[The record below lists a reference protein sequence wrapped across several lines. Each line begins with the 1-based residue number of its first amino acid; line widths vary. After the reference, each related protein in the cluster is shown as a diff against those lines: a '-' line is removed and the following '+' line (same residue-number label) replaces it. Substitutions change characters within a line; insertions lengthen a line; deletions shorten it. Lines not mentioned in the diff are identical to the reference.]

1 MPIALV
7 VRSNFL
13 NNKMT
18 EKTENEKVIVTSEL
32 KFPIDVYMV
41 FIVFIVTIA
50 FILKQ
55 IIFEIFVSIE
65 WWFLL
70 SISVT
75 TFGLLILMFRQ
86 QYKKVIIY
94 YDRIDIKPMF
104 SFRTQTIYF
113 EELNGFELF
122 ETFFIRGFVSN
133 IRIISKINN
142 DIVLHRDNYNNYDK
156 IINGLKQSELEFLG
170 LNEVKEKF
178 KSKYGKLL
186 KWSAIIYPI
195 IYGLFLLFKATK

>member
-1 MPIALV
+1 
-7 VRSNFL
+7 
-13 NNKMT
+13 MT

>member
-1 MPIALV
+1 
-7 VRSNFL
+7 
-13 NNKMT
+13 MT

-41 FIVFIVTIA
+41 FTVFIVTIA

-55 IIFEIFVSIE
+55 IIFEIFVSTE

-94 YDRIDIKPMF
+94 YDKIDIKPMF

-195 IYGLFLLFKATK
+195 IYGLFLLFEATK

>member
-1 MPIALV
+1 
-7 VRSNFL
+7 
-13 NNKMT
+13 MT

-122 ETFFIRGFVSN
+122 ETFFMRGFVSN

-170 LNEVKEKF
+170 LNEVQEKF
-178 KSKYGKLL
+178 KSRYGKLL

>member
-1 MPIALV
+1 
-7 VRSNFL
+7 
-13 NNKMT
+13 MT

-122 ETFFIRGFVSN
+122 ETFFMRGFVSN

>member
-1 MPIALV
+1 
-7 VRSNFL
+7 
-13 NNKMT
+13 MT
-18 EKTENEKVIVTSEL
+18 EETENEKVIVTSEF
-32 KFPIDVYMV
+32 KFPFDVYMV
-41 FIVFIVTIA
+41 LTVFIVTIA

-55 IIFEIFVSIE
+55 ILFKIYVATE

-70 SISVT
+70 SICIT

-94 YDRIDIKPMF
+94 DDRIDIKPMF
-104 SFRTQTIYF
+104 SYRTQTIYF
-113 EELNGFELF
+113 EKLNGFELF